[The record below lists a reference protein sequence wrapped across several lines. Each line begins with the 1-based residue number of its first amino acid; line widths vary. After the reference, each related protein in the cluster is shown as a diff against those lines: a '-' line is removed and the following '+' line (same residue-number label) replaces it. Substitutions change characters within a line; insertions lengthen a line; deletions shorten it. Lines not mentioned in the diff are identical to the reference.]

1 MVNSKTKGDTNQ
13 PPNISIG
20 KEFVYL
26 RSNLEQVTDT
36 DEFGE
41 ERTYW
46 QWDEEIVPLKQYIEQ
61 ITSRA
66 DDSED
71 AIAELSI
78 LIAGGAV

>member
-1 MVNSKTKGDTNQ
+1 
-13 PPNISIG
+13 
-20 KEFVYL
+20 
-26 RSNLEQVTDT
+26 VTET

-61 ITSRA
+61 ISSRA

>member
-1 MVNSKTKGDTNQ
+1 MTGKVKGDTNQ

-20 KEFVYL
+20 REYVYL
-26 RSNLEQVTDT
+26 RSNLEQVTET